1 MEMISKKG
9 LVAASL
15 LAAVLASVGTAS
27 AQDSGD
33 KQQPELRPWTLR
45 VHYWRASG
53 DYAGWGVYSWKGP
66 NQGAP
71 KWPANWKFNGKD
83 KFGSYYDVMLGE
95 GASSIEFLVTDGK
108 GNKNCQKD
116 QKYQL
121 PSDLGQKGAEIWLR
135 ENECTIHT
143 SQPKRSL
150 ID

>member
-1 MEMISKKG
+1 MISKKWLIAAG
-9 LVAASL
+9 LMAAALTSG
-15 LAAVLASVGTAS
+15 GTAS
-27 AQDSGD
+27 AQDAD
-33 KQQPELRPWTLR
+33 KQSDLRPWTLR
-45 VHYWRASG
+45 VHYWRANA

-71 KWPANWKFNGKD
+71 KWPANWKFTGKD
-83 KFGSYYDVMLGE
+83 KYGTYYDVMLGE
-95 GASSIEFLVTDGK
+95 GASSMEFLITDGK

-116 QKYQL
+116 QKFQL
-121 PSDLGQKGAEIWLR
+121 PGDLAQKGAEIWLR